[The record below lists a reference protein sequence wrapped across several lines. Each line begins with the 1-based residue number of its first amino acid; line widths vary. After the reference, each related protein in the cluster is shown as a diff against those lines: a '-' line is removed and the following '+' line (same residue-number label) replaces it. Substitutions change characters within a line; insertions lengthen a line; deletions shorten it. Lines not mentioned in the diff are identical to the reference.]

1 MPIFT
6 SNQWKVIGLLVYVL
20 FMNSE
25 HYFFSNSYHSIVP
38 FNFIPLRFLAWTS
51 ALGITS
57 TWTLV
62 AILIFTGLATP
73 SSPGSVLDPAPTDLW
88 PAQGFVKLGLSF
100 GLLISGFG
108 GHFLIPNLIRDMKRP
123 EQADRV
129 CEVAYGICIVV
140 YALVS
145 VFGYLMF
152 GRDVSDEVSWMLA
165 S

>member
-1 MPIFT
+1 
-6 SNQWKVIGLLVYVL
+6 
-20 FMNSE
+20 
-25 HYFFSNSYHSIVP
+25 
-38 FNFIPLRFLAWTS
+38 
-51 ALGITS
+51 
-57 TWTLV
+57 
-62 AILIFTGLATP
+62 
-73 SSPGSVLDPAPTDLW
+73 
-88 PAQGFVKLGLSF
+88 
-100 GLLISGFG
+100 
-108 GHFLIPNLIRDMKRP
+108 MKRP